1 MSFSGESGFPAPP
14 PPPGNFTPPPGYVSY
29 GGNNNGAFGN
39 FRPVGGLG
47 KAIRVLLIILIPIL
61 AIAAFLLT
69 SVKSKADDYV
79 NGSGSL
85 SAYED
90 ALGPYGLLS
99 LLSGVLTLSLFVLT
113 ILWMFRM
120 AKNQIAMNR
129 NGTWGP
135 AWAIAGW
142 FLPPCILYVIPYLM
156 MRDLWKA
163 SDPNSGPD
171 WKKNPIGP
179 IVHIWWVLWG
189 LVPIAFIGV
198 TVGNFKFNANADNAE
213 TAKDIVDGFTVTIAS
228 SVVQFGAAI
237 AFLLLV
243 TQLTARHK
251 QTTNEG

>member
-1 MSFSGESGFPAPP
+1 M
-14 PPPGNFTPPPGYVSY
+14 TPPPGYVSY
-29 GGNNNGAFGN
+29 GGDNSGAFGN
-39 FRPVGGLG
+39 FQPVGGLG
-47 KAIRVLLIILIPIL
+47 KTIRVLLFILIPVL
-61 AIAAFLLT
+61 AISALLL
-69 SVKSKADDYV
+69 SNVKSKADDYV
-79 NGSGSL
+79 NGGSF
-85 SAYED
+85 SDYED

-113 ILWMFRM
+113 VIWMFRM
-120 AKNQIAMNR
+120 AKNQIAMRR

-142 FLPPCILYVIPYLM
+142 FLPPCVLYVIPYLM

-171 WKKNPIGP
+171 WKKNPISP

-189 LVPIAFIGV
+189 LIPIAFIGV
-198 TVGNFKFNANADNAE
+198 TIGNFKFNADADNRD
-213 TAKDIVDGFTVTIAS
+213 TAKDIVDGFSITLLS
-228 SVVQFGAAI
+228 SIVQFAAAI

-243 TQLTARHK
+243 GQLTARHK